1 MSSRASIRRALLLAW
16 LLWPP
21 ARTLAD
27 EPSPSPSPLP
37 ALVVSTQLD
46 GELASL
52 DCEGEAPPSGLVEL
66 AAELAAEPQALALDT
81 GDLLG
86 ASAVSR
92 RAVEEDAPALAR
104 ALRSTGLRAM
114 ALGYRDL
121 AMPRETLITAAR
133 ALGAQGLPLV
143 LSNLRCAPPAAALC
157 AQVVDTDD
165 PPLLLDTPAGPVAFV
180 ALLAP
185 AARVRVARDRGA
197 DIELLEPADTL
208 RRMAPRA
215 RAAGAVA
222 VVASYDAAERSGLDA
237 ALGLVTALASSETMV
252 EHDLLLVNRLRDGVN
267 AVLTSQGIP
276 MVATRP
282 RHAILIPPHGGGR
295 DRVRPARLA
304 EAPAEVVR
312 YAAALSRRLCQALH
326 RPLPGGQLEAPLGRD
341 QFAGLL
347 LDVMR
352 EAARAEVAILN
363 HNAIRAPGGLFPLHD
378 RIDELAVTAALPFDD
393 QLRVGRLPGALLGAL
408 ARSPQAARLY
418 LRGINIADGR
428 VLVNGRP
435 LDEQASYRVVTTGF
449 LAQGGDGVLSG
460 APPPVMASLVPFDRR
475 GRRGPRELLLDWLTE
490 PHLGDITT
498 LPLDPGR
505 HPRWTLRW
513 SLDAA
518 YSSTSLSNPASYTD
532 AQLSRAAS
540 TALRGDL
547 ELRADADHPGFRFD
561 NSLRLRYGVT
571 RTRTTT
577 ADSGFTESAD
587 LIVQRSTLTQ
597 RVRPRRPRPY
607 DPQPY
612 FEGYTESEFTRP
624 MERAYH
630 HLEVRAS
637 AGLRFTLWGRFQVQG
652 GGGLDWE
659 LLAPGS
665 LPMPV
670 VVAGWSLPPT
680 RVFSIRGR
688 PAEAQT
694 TLDVAWRD
702 PGHSSDLLVRF
713 NAKLSLPL
721 WGTLAVVLGYDLFV
735 REVSGMPRGVA
746 SDVTIGLRVAQSRSV
761 QSFGH

>member
-1 MSSRASIRRALLLAW
+1 LLSFRPVQAETPSSL
-16 LLWPP
+16 PP
-21 ARTLAD
+21 
-27 EPSPSPSPLP
+27 
-37 ALVVSTQLD
+37 LVVSTQLD
-46 GELASL
+46 GEFASL
-52 DCEGEAPPSGLVEL
+52 DCDGQAASSGLIEL
-66 AAELAAEPQALALDT
+66 ASELVSVPQALVLDT

-92 RAVEEDAPALAR
+92 RAVQGDAPALAR
-104 ALRSTGLRAM
+104 ALRSTGLRAL

-121 AMPRETLITAAR
+121 ALPRETLTAAAR
-133 ALGAQGLPLV
+133 ALGAAGLPFV
-143 LSNLRCAPPAAALC
+143 LSNLRCAPAAAALC
-157 AQVVDTDD
+157 AGVVDADD
-165 PPLLLDTPAGPVAFV
+165 PPLLLETPAGPVAFV

-185 AARVRVARDRGA
+185 SALVRVARDRAA
-197 DIELLEPADTL
+197 DLQLLDPAATL
-208 RRMAPRA
+208 RKVAPRA
-215 RAAGAVA
+215 RAAGAVM
-222 VVASYDAAERSGLDA
+222 VVASYDAADRSSLDT
-237 ALGLVTALASSETMV
+237 ALGLVTALASGGTAAT
-252 EHDLLLVNRLRDGVN
+252 HDLFLVNRLREGVR

-276 MVATRP
+276 LVATEP
-282 RHAILIPPHGGGR
+282 RHAVVISPVGES
-295 DRVRPARLA
+295 RVRPAQA
-304 EAPAEVVR
+304 TEPPAEVVR
-312 YAAALSRRLCQALH
+312 YTATLSHKLCEALH
-326 RPLPGGQLEAPLGRD
+326 RPLPGGQLEASLNRD
-341 QFAGLL
+341 QFAALL

-352 EAARAEVAILN
+352 EAARADVAILN
-363 HNAIRAPGGLFPLHD
+363 HNAVRAPGGLFPLQDH
-378 RIDELAVTAALPFDD
+378 IDELAVTAALPFDD
-393 QLRVGRLPGALLGAL
+393 HLRVGRLPGALLGTL
-408 ARSPQAARLY
+408 ARSSHAARLY
-418 LRGINIADGR
+418 LRGITVTDGR
-428 VLVNGRP
+428 VLINGRP

-449 LAQGGDGVLSG
+449 LAQGGDGALG
-460 APPPVMASLVPFDRR
+460 AAPPVLAVLASLVPLD
-475 GRRGPRELLLDWLTE
+475 GRGPRELLLDWLSQ
-490 PHLGDITT
+490 PHTGDITK

-505 HPRWTLRW
+505 HPLWTLRW

-518 YSSTSLSNPASYTD
+518 YSSTSLSNPGAYTD

-571 RTRTTT
+571 RTRTITPP

-597 RVRPRRPRPY
+597 RVRPRLPRPY
-607 DPQPY
+607 DPQLY

-624 MERAYH
+624 MERSFH

-637 AGLRFTLWGRFQVQG
+637 AGLRFTLFGRFQLQG

-659 LLAPGS
+659 LLSPGS

-680 RVFSIRGR
+680 RLFSIRGR

-702 PGHSSDLLVRF
+702 PGRTSDLLVRF

-721 WGTLAVVLGYDLFV
+721 WGALALVLGYDLFV

-746 SDVTIGLRVAQSRSV
+746 GDATIGLRVTQSRSV

>member
-1 MSSRASIRRALLLAW
+1 M
-16 LLWPP
+16 
-21 ARTLAD
+21 
-27 EPSPSPSPLP
+27 P

-52 DCEGEAPPSGLVEL
+52 DCEKQAPSSGLVEL
-66 AAELAAEPQALALDT
+66 AAELAGEPQALALDT

-92 RAVEEDAPALAR
+92 RAVEDDAPALAR

-133 ALGAQGLPLV
+133 ALKEEGLPLV
-143 LSNLRCAPPAAALC
+143 LSNLRCAPAAAALC
-157 AQVVDTDD
+157 AAVADTDD

-180 ALLAP
+180 VLLAP
-185 AARVRVARDRGA
+185 SALVRVARDRAA
-197 DIELLEPADTL
+197 DLELLDPADTL
-208 RRMAPRA
+208 RRLAPRA
-215 RAAGAVA
+215 RAAGAKA

-237 ALGLVTALASSETMV
+237 ALGLVTALDSSETMAP
-252 EHDLLLVNRLRDGVN
+252 HDLLLVNRLREGVRE
-267 AVLTSQGIP
+267 VLTSQGLP

-282 RHAILIPPHGGGR
+282 RHAVLLSSAGR
-295 DRVRPARLA
+295 ERVRPARVA
-304 EAPAEVVR
+304 QPPAEVLH
-312 YAAALSRRLCQALH
+312 YTAALSRRLCQALH
-326 RPLPGGQLEAPLGRD
+326 RPLPGGQLEAPLERE

-363 HNAIRAPGGLFPLHD
+363 HNALRAPGGLFPLQG

-393 QLRVGRLPGALLGAL
+393 QLRVGRLPGALVGAL

-418 LRGINIADGR
+418 LRGVQVQEGR

-435 LDEQASYRVVTTGF
+435 LDEQGSYRVVTTGF
-449 LAQGGDGVLSG
+449 LAQGGDGVL
-460 APPPVMASLVPFDRR
+460 PPNAMGSLVPLD
-475 GRRGPRELLLDWLTE
+475 RRGPRELLLDWLTR
-490 PHLGDITT
+490 PHTGDITT
-498 LPLDPGR
+498 LPVDPGL

-513 SLDAA
+513 SLDAT
-518 YSSTSLSNPASYTD
+518 YSSTSISNPGGYTD

-571 RTRTTT
+571 RTRTAT
-577 ADSGFTESAD
+577 ADSGFTESSD

-624 MERAYH
+624 VERSYH

-637 AGLRFTLWGRFQVQG
+637 VGLRFTLWGRFQVQG

-680 RVFSIRGR
+680 RIFSIRGR

-702 PGHSSDLLVRF
+702 PGHHSDLLVRF

-735 REVSGMPRGVA
+735 REVAGMPRGVA
-746 SDVTIGLRVAQSRSV
+746 GDITIGLRVAQSRSI